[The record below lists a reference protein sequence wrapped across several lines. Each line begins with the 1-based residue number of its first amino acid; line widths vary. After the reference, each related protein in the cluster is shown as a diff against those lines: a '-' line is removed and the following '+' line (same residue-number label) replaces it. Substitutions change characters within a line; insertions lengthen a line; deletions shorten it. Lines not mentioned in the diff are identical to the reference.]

1 MQSMRKISWVASLV
15 AAGLLVAGTAVAE
28 TDAELQA
35 QRVAAAQALQ
45 AARDVGADQ
54 WTHTDL
60 RLADE
65 SFIIQNYR
73 LAKIRADEARE
84 KTLALKRLASM
95 TGTMTSSTT
104 VIDRSSEML
113 SKSEMMA
120 MMSKHDA
127 RMAQLE
133 ATANTALAAAQ
144 RAEAA
149 ATRAEATSLSALEQA
164 RQAHLMAKAAADRP
178 VPASCACGDGGL
190 KSDRKSG
197 LKDVYFDTD
206 SSTIRADSAGALRVN
221 AQWLQANPTVAVAIG
236 GYADERGTQGYNQA
250 LGQRRA
256 QAARDALVAAGVAA
270 ERITIVSYGE
280 DRPAVTG
287 HNEAAWQ
294 WNRNAGFVAGSP
306 PTASGPPTAR

>member
-1 MQSMRKISWVASLV
+1 MQRLRKISWVASLV

-28 TDAELQA
+28 TEAELQA

-65 SFIIQNYR
+65 SFILQHYR
-73 LAKIRADEARE
+73 LAKTRADEARE

-95 TGTMTSSTT
+95 TGTTTSSTT

-113 SKSEMMA
+113 S
-120 MMSKHDA
+120 MMSKQDA
-127 RMAQLE
+127 RLAQLE

-149 ATRAEATSLSALEQA
+149 ATRAEATSLSALGQA
-164 RQAHLMAKAAADRP
+164 RQALLLAKAAADRP

-190 KSDRKSG
+190 KSDRTSG
-197 LKDVYFDTD
+197 LKNVYFDTN
-206 SSTIRADSAGALRVN
+206 SSTLRADSAAALTAN

-236 GYADERGTQGYNQA
+236 GYADERGTQAYNQA

-256 QAARDALVAAGVAA
+256 QAARDALVSAGVAA
-270 ERITIVSYGE
+270 ERITLVSYGE

-306 PTASGPPTAR
+306 PIASGPPTAR